1 MSKKDYENFDLLPM
15 TTTLK
20 NFNVKN
26 NRKLSS
32 YSFFILVELLQK
44 SYKNY
49 VMKKNLILLIN
60 DYENYSIRCGI

>member
-20 NFNVKN
+20 IFNVKN

-49 VMKKNLILLIN
+49 VIKKNLILLIN
-60 DYENYSIRCGI
+60 NYENYSIRCGI